1 LNGGAGQIIFLV
13 SEIQFPPQQGRV
25 VQFNQKPQWANKGSG
40 ITVKVQKTQKLQQA
54 DAVAPKSKQH
64 AAALKYASE
73 GFRVLPTW
81 PNAKNPFTTNGFKD
95 ATTDIQQI
103 NHWWSKCPKANV
115 AIYTQDL
122 LVLDLDVK
130 SGINGIA
137 AINELEAEYGDLPRT
152 RTQLTP
158 SGGMHLIF
166 RTYGVTVPSVTNCPK
181 PGIDVRANAGY
192 ILAAPSAIFGVEYSM
207 DDTEIADAPDW
218 LVEHLL
224 NLDAG
229 QGDGYRE
236 DTYRNEKG
244 GSARICVNLKNA
256 GESVRISSLGQE
268 MTVRLDPQSM
278 SFEVFL

>member
-1 LNGGAGQIIFLV
+1 MSTRVKKL
-13 SEIQFPPQQGRV
+13 PKQQHADV
-25 VQFNQKPQWANKGSG
+25 VA
-40 ITVKVQKTQKLQQA
+40 T
-54 DAVAPKSKQH
+54 KSKQH

-81 PNAKNPFTTNGFKD
+81 PNAKNPLTTNGFKD

-103 NHWWSKCPKANV
+103 NQWWAKCPKANV

-137 AINELEAEYGDLPRT
+137 AINELEAEYGDLPKT

-166 RTYGVTVPSVTNCPK
+166 RTHGVTVPSVTNSPK

-192 ILAAPSAIFGVEYSM
+192 ILAAPSVIFGVEYSM

-224 NLDAG
+224 NLAAG

-236 DTYRNEKG
+236 DAYRSEKG
-244 GSARICVNLKNA
+244 GSARICVNLKHA
-256 GESVRISSLGQE
+256 GESVRISSLGHE
-268 MTVRLDPQSM
+268 MTVRLDPQTM